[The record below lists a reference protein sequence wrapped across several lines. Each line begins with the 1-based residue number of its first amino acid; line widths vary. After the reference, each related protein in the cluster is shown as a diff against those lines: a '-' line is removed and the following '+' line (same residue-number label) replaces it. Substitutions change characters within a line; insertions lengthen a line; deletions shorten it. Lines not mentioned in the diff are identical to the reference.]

1 MKQQYRSL
9 YDNLTSVKREIQFC
23 QHKVDQ
29 SRRKMMEEFDSW
41 YKQCYLGDTE
51 QPSENIPQV
60 QSVINYVIVNGYFRI
75 HLSHMN
81 LNILLLL

>member
-1 MKQQYRSL
+1 MKQHYRSL

-29 SRRKMMEEFDSW
+29 SRYKMMEEFDLW

-51 QPSENIPQV
+51 QPSENNIPQV
-60 QSVINYVIVNGYFRI
+60 R
-75 HLSHMN
+75 L
-81 LNILLLL
+81 